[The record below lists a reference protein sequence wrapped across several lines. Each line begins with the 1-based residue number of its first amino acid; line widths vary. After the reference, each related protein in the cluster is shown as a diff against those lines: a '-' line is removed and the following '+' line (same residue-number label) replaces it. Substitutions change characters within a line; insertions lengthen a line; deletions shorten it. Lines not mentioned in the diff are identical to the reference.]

1 VTLSAPSEEI
11 RIMTE
16 RFREAMRKLP
26 PYSNADD
33 PTADRLGSYPEAGEL
48 RSPQDAIDRDAGGPT
63 PPQPAGLDS
72 QVIMT
77 GGSGR
82 PIGGPASTDPPGQ
95 APGMPPADAPARDDE
110 PSPDAERGPRDQG
123 SFVDGLDR

>member
-1 VTLSAPSEEI
+1 
-11 RIMTE
+11 MTE
-16 RFREAMRKLP
+16 RFREAMRKSP
-26 PYSNADD
+26 PFSNADD
-33 PTADRLGSYPEAGEL
+33 PEADRMGAYPEAGEL
-48 RSPQDAIDRDAGGPT
+48 DSPQDGADQHASGPT

-82 PIGGPASTDPPGQ
+82 PIGGPAATDPPGQ
-95 APGMPPADAPARDDE
+95 APGMPPADGAAADDE
-110 PSPDAERGPRDQG
+110 APPDTQPKSRDQG